1 MRGDMNEHA
10 CVEPVE
16 AAVPPGHAEA
26 FEAWRWAVSPFFRF
40 DTLGE
45 RERYETAIWS
55 ANFDRI
61 VLGYSDGSSSL
72 FDRSVP
78 TIARFCVEDV
88 LVQFYRGQ
96 AYEATA
102 NGSTEVIQ
110 PGTLVLFDLTRPMS
124 IRANVVANTSL
135 TIPRAL
141 LAPLL
146 ANLDGLHGSVVRPG
160 GALHGLLID
169 HMRAMRRHAVR
180 TQVSEASAIA
190 DATAALVAACFGASA
205 EGYDAAVRAVPAIS
219 LVRLRDFI
227 EANLRDPRLGAAM
240 IMRTFGVSRA
250 TLYRLFEPLGGVA
263 NFIAERRLAK
273 VFRSLA
279 SGERERIGVV
289 AARWGFLNSSS
300 FSRAFRNAYGMSPSD
315 VRAGMSAQRKGR
327 ASDAEPTTPGFAGI
341 GRQVRGL

>member
-1 MRGDMNEHA
+1 MIANA

-45 RERYETAIWS
+45 RDHYQTSIWS

-78 TIARFCVEDV
+78 TIARFGLEDV
-88 LVQFYRGQ
+88 LVQFYRGHS
-96 AYEATA
+96 YEATA
-102 NGSTEVIQ
+102 NGTSQVIE
-110 PGTLVLFDLTRPMS
+110 PGTLALFDLTRPVA
-124 IRANVVANTSL
+124 IRANVVANVSL

-146 ANLDGLHGSVVRPG
+146 ANLDTLHGAVVHPG

-169 HMRAMRRHAVR
+169 HIGSMRRHAVH
-180 TQVSEASAIA
+180 TQVSEAPAIA
-190 DATAALVAACFGASA
+190 DATAALVAACFGVSA
-205 EGYDAAVRAVPAIS
+205 EGRDAATRAIPAIS
-219 LVRLRDFI
+219 LARLRDFI
-227 EANLRDPRLGAAM
+227 EANLRDPTLGPAM

-250 TLYRLFEPLGGVA
+250 TLYRLFDPLGGVA
-263 NFIAERRLAK
+263 NFIAERRLAQ
-273 VFRSLA
+273 VFRSLM

-289 AARWGFLNSSS
+289 AARWGFLNNST

-315 VRAGMSAQRKGR
+315 ARAGMTAQWKDGAR
-327 ASDAEPTTPGFAGI
+327 DTEPTTPGFAGI
-341 GRQVRGL
+341 ARQVRGQ